1 MYFDL
6 NIEEWNFKNDYE
18 DIYFLLHCLYNAKT
32 ELYDR
37 TLTDMRS
44 RYDSTE
50 AFIDVWINGWNRRR
64 SNWYSKKLYDKCVK
78 CIELKTRGHFIHRHW
93 KECVWKYKGLSAQ
106 EWINLYQQLIKENKY
121 DSWILEYI
129 ENWNI

>member
-44 RYDSTE
+44 RYDPTE
-50 AFIDVWINGWNRRR
+50 AFIDNGINGWN
-64 SNWYSKKLYDKCVK
+64 
-78 CIELKTRGHFIHRHW
+78 RHW
-93 KECVWKYKGLSAQ
+93 KECVWRYKGLSAQ

-129 ENWNI
+129 EA